1 MANKTSDAER
11 IRLHLRTI
19 LAQLTARGVS
29 RTTTPK
35 TMSAWVSV
43 EVEREER
50 GFTRIGYD

>member
-43 EVEREER
+43 EVEREEH

>member
-19 LAQLTARGVS
+19 LAQLTAR
-29 RTTTPK
+29 RREPTTAPK